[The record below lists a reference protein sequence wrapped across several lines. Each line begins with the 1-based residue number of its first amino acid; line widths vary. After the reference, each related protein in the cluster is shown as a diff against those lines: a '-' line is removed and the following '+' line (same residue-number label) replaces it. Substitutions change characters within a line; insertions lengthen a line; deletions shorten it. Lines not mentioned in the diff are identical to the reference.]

1 MFNKLAEIKTKLS
14 DVRSMLRKLVC
25 IGKVSKVDAELRRV
39 KVTFPGL
46 RYPESDWLP
55 VLGLRSTSVS
65 ISCNLEPGEQVLCLF
80 IPSGSMMS
88 GFVLGSMA
96 NKSAKPYIANVDK
109 FGVQFK
115 DGTLLEYD
123 QSSATGVLKIK
134 GSEPAL
140 IVNESGVT
148 IDSPKYTVNAPTILL
163 NGQTHITK
171 ALTGDM
177 TATFTG
183 LVGAAGYGSTT
194 GGAAVMSSGATM
206 KGSVTIN
213 GVTVAVISHKH
224 NDAEGRPTS
233 TANQ

>member
-1 MFNKLAEIKTKLS
+1 MFNKLADIKTKLS
-14 DVRSMLRKLVC
+14 DVLSMLRKLVC
-25 IGKVSKVDAELRRV
+25 IGEVSKVDAQLRRV

-55 VLGLRSTSVS
+55 VLGMRSKSVS
-65 ISCNLEPGEQVLCLF
+65 ISCNLEVGEQVLCLF

-88 GFVLGSMA
+88 GYVLGSMA
-96 NKSAKPYIANVDK
+96 NKFAKPYIANVDK

-123 QSSATGVLKIK
+123 QSKATGVLKIK
-134 GSEPAL
+134 GSEPT
-140 IVNESGVT
+140 ITVNESGVI
-148 IDSPKYTVNAPTILL
+148 IDSPKYTVNAQTILL
-163 NGQTHITK
+163 NGETHITK

-194 GGAAVMSSGATM
+194 GGAAVMNSGAVM
-206 KGSVTIN
+206 QGSVTIN
-213 GVTVAVISHKH
+213 GVEVAVITHTH

-233 TANQ
+233 SANQ